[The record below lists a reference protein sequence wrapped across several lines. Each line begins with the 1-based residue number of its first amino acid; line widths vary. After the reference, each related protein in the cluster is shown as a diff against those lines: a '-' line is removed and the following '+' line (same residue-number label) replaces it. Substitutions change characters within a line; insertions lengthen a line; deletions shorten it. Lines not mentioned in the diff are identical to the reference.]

1 MNSIGDASAQLLNRI
16 PGDATHLNVAGD
28 ILFGNM
34 VSMLLDEAFSHL
46 RKGGINSYTYP
57 NETVAEA
64 IGNGKFLLPSPF
76 EYAFP
81 NPELLG

>member
-1 MNSIGDASAQLLNRI
+1 LNSIGNASAQLFNRI
-16 PGDATHLNVAGD
+16 LGDATHLNVAGD

-34 VSMLLDEAFSHL
+34 VSMLIDEAL
-46 RKGGINSYTYP
+46 RTDGIRSYTYP

-64 IGNGKFLLPSPF
+64 ITNGKFLLPSPF

-81 NPELLG
+81 NPELEG